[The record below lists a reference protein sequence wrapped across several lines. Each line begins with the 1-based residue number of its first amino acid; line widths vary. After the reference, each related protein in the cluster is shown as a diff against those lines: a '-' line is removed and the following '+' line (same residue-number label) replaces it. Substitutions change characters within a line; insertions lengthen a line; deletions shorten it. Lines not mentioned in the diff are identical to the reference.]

1 MIPLSVLDLVPVRSG
16 ATAREAME
24 ESVDLARLAERLGFV
39 RYWFA
44 EHHGMASIAS
54 SAPEILIEHVASAT
68 SRIRVGSGGIMLPN
82 HTPLRVAEVFH
93 TLETL
98 HPDRIDLGLGR
109 APGTDPATSRA
120 LRPFDGEHFPEQ
132 VQEMLALSR
141 RQFPP
146 EHPFASVRVV
156 PDGVTLPP
164 IWVLASS
171 GATAA
176 FAGSMGMG
184 YGFAR
189 HFSPTP
195 PGPAIRA
202 YREHFRPSAQFPS
215 PHVILGVSIICAP
228 TAEEAD
234 YLASSSDLGWVRLH
248 RREFLP
254 LPSPDEA
261 RRYEYTAAGAR
272 RRRDE
277 SRAPLHRHAGD
288 RREHDS
294 QYRLGHAGR
303 RGDDHVHRLWPDGAI
318 PLLQVDRVRIR
329 HAGGTGGLKADK
341 LPEFRSPHRVS
352 TPSFLR

>member
-1 MIPLSVLDLVPVRSG
+1 M
-16 ATAREAME
+16 
-24 ESVDLARLAERLGFV
+24 DLARLAERLGFV

-109 APGTDPATSRA
+109 ALGTDPATSRA

-171 GATAA
+171 GATAS

-202 YREHFRPSAQFPS
+202 YREHFRPSAQFPL
-215 PHVILGVSIICAP
+215 PHVIEG
-228 TAEEAD
+228 
-234 YLASSSDLGWVRLH
+234 
-248 RREFLP
+248 
-254 LPSPDEA
+254 
-261 RRYEYTAAGAR
+261 TAAGANAKKSITLQEGASEVVEIDLSPGAVAEPTPPSAP
-272 RRRDE
+272 DE
-277 SRAPLHRHAGD
+277 PAAAGRPPTTPSGGPSGAANARSTSAFPTAPLPPASSGCVPV
-288 RREHDS
+288 RRS
-294 QYRLGHAGR
+294 SRTPPA
-303 RGDDHVHRLWPDGAI
+303 A
-318 PLLQVDRVRIR
+318 
-329 HAGGTGGLKADK
+329 AGTGAWDLGYCPASPRAAFDLERVGTGVAEAGAR
-341 LPEFRSPHRVS
+341 PPRRSYPGVQE
-352 TPSFLR
+352 

>member
-1 MIPLSVLDLVPVRSG
+1 MQ
-16 ATAREAME
+16 
-24 ESVDLARLAERLGFV
+24 ESVELARLAERLGFV

-54 SAPEILIEHVASAT
+54 SVPEILIEHVASAT

-82 HTPLRVAEVFH
+82 HAPLRVAEAFH
-93 TLETL
+93 TLATL

-120 LRPFDGEHFPEQ
+120 LRPFDGEQFPEQ
-132 VQEMLALSR
+132 LREMLALSR
-141 RQFPP
+141 RQFPAD
-146 EHPFASVRVV
+146 HPFASVRVV

-176 FAGSMGMG
+176 FAGSMGLG

-202 YREHFRPSAQFPS
+202 YREHFQPSTEFPA
-215 PHVILGVSIICAP
+215 PHVILGVSVICAP

-254 LPSPDEA
+254 LPSPEEA
-261 RRYEYTAAGAR
+261 SRHQYSAQERVVVEMNRAR
-272 RRRDE
+272 
-277 SRAPLHRHAGD
+277 HFIG
-288 RREHDS
+288 
-294 QYRLGHAGR
+294 
-303 RGDDHVHRLWPDGAI
+303 
-318 PLLQVDRVRIR
+318 
-329 HAGGTGGLKADK
+329 
-341 LPEFRSPHRVS
+341 
-352 TPSFLR
+352 TPSTVASLIRNIVSDTGADEVMMTSTVYGRAERFRCFELVAAELGRSSVRHETS

>member
-1 MIPLSVLDLVPVRSG
+1 MTPDPLTLSVLDLVPVRSG
-16 ATAREAME
+16 ATAREAMQ
-24 ESVDLARLAERLGFV
+24 ESVELAQLAERLGFV

-54 SAPEILIEHVASAT
+54 SVPEILIEHVASAT

-82 HTPLRVAEVFH
+82 HAPLRVAEAFH
-93 TLETL
+93 TLATL

-120 LRPFDGEHFPEQ
+120 LRPFDGELFPEQ
-132 VQEMLALSR
+132 LRELLALSR

-146 EHPFASVRVV
+146 GHPFASVRVV
-156 PDGVTLPP
+156 PDGVRLPP

-176 FAGSMGMG
+176 MAGSMGLG

-202 YREHFRPSAQFPS
+202 YRGQFQPSTEFPV
-215 PHVILGVSIICAP
+215 PHVILGVSVICAP
-228 TAEEAD
+228 TGEEAD

-254 LPSPDEA
+254 LPSPEEASRYQYSTQERMVVEMNRARHFIGTPQTVASLLRNIATDTGADEVMITSTV
-261 RRYEYTAAGAR
+261 YG
-272 RRRDE
+272 RDE
-277 SRAPLHRHAGD
+277 RFRCYELVAT
-288 RREHDS
+288 E
-294 QYRLGHAGR
+294 LG
-303 RGDDHVHRLWPDGAI
+303 LSGANRM
-318 PLLQVDRVRIR
+318 P
-329 HAGGTGGLKADK
+329 
-341 LPEFRSPHRVS
+341 
-352 TPSFLR
+352 